1 MKKKLRMMVLF
12 ILVVLILSACNMP
25 GAKPNP
31 TPILFP
37 TPNYTMTALFSQEG
51 EIPPTITP
59 PVVVVTQVEQTAA
72 PTTAPAEATNTPVV
86 LTATSASTS
95 TSTVAAAT
103 NTAQP
108 IRGGQWVYAKK
119 MSTAPTFDGVWDEW
133 DSTKYPATY
142 VVYGKSEWKDSADLE
157 ASFRTAWDNDYFY
170 VAVKV
175 YDDKYVQD
183 ATGMD
188 IYKGDSIE
196 ILLDTN
202 LYGDLN
208 TAYLSNDDYQIGI
221 SPGKGS
227 IEGEKEVFRWFPSG
241 SAGGVSG
248 TKVASTKEDGIYRI
262 EIAIP
267 WSAFGVSPSSGKQ
280 FGFGLSVSD
289 NDNSGEK
296 LQQSMVSNLPYRSL
310 VDPTTWTVITLSN

>member
-1 MKKKLRMMVLF
+1 MTKKLKMMVLI
-12 ILVVLILSACNMP
+12 ILAVFILSACNMP

-59 PVVVVTQVEQTAA
+59 PVVVTQVEQTTA
-72 PTTAPAEATNTPVV
+72 PTGEPADVTNTPVV
-86 LTATSASTS
+86 ILATATPS
-95 TSTVAAAT
+95 VAAAT

-119 MSTAPTFDGVWDEW
+119 MDTPPVFDSVWDEW
-133 DSTKYPATY
+133 KSTKYPATY
-142 VVYGKSEWKDSADLE
+142 VVYGKSEWKGSEDLE
-157 ASFRTAWDNDYFY
+157 ASFRVAWDKDYLY

-175 YDDKYVQD
+175 YDDKYVQE
-183 ATGMD
+183 ATGKD
-188 IYKGDSIE
+188 IYLGDSIE
-196 ILLDTN
+196 VLLDTN

-208 TAYLSNDDYQIGI
+208 TTYLSNDDYQLGI

-227 IEGEKEVFRWFPSG
+227 IDGEKEVYRWFPSG
-241 SAGGVSG
+241 SAGGISG
-248 TKVASTKEDGIYRI
+248 VKGASTMDDGIYRV
-262 EIAIP
+262 EAAIP
-267 WSAFGVSPSSGKQ
+267 WSAFGVTPASGQQ

-289 NDNSGEK
+289 NDNPGEK
-296 LQQSMVSNLPYRSL
+296 LQQSMVSNLPYRRL
-310 VDPTTWTVITLSN
+310 VDPTTWTVLTLSN